1 MNFLRESGKQSC
13 LHFVRCQA
21 SSYNYLVSI
30 TMIGPHAVNR
40 MLPTA
45 YGTV

>member
-1 MNFLRESGKQSC
+1 MFSRNDHSIALGVPLITTFGR
-13 LHFVRCQA
+13 
-21 SSYNYLVSI
+21 NYLVSI

-45 YGTV
+45 

>member
-1 MNFLRESGKQSC
+1 MNSRCGGGKKGRLYSVGWQ
-13 LHFVRCQA
+13 VA
-21 SSYNYLVSI
+21 SYHYLVSI